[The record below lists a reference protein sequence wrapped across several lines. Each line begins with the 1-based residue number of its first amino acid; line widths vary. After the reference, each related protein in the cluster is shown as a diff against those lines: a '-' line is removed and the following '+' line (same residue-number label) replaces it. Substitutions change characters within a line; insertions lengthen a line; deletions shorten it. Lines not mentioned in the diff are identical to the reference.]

1 MAPKRKSAAPT
12 PESALEQLQKS
23 QSLKLLAIAE
33 TLSPKDLPQTKKRNS
48 AASEDSEGNSDTHPA
63 ALEADLVHYK
73 VCGTSAPLRAQRWCT
88 RQELFSKLRF
98 SYVEQVTKE
107 KFLRSIT
114 ENPPRLVEA
123 PENDEKE
130 QEILALKASLKERKL
145 EVVEILS
152 QLEAKGRE
160 LSLRYEGLQLR
171 TQQLES
177 LPVEIKGLEA
187 TIEQLRQEQTPTSDN
202 PELSLPL
209 PETERILGEREAE
222 LAALNAQIATLQATL
237 PNRARELEK
246 LERELKP
253 LETQKN
259 GTVAAAKEARRRKEE
274 GGGIGDE
281 LEERG
286 RWLQASEKALRDML
300 EVWDRQE
307 WGVWGR
313 IEFLRYHCFF
323 MTMFHCQSRRHFLGF
338 EFIQIHPWV
347 MMRSERN
354 DAKPGEM
361 AVMPAQ
367 AFGGFECSAVRLEWG
382 FKQSVWRLAA
392 LATRQRACTTR
403 ILPRLA
409 GNKTRN

>member
-1 MAPKRKSAAPT
+1 MPPKRKSAPPT

-33 TLSPKDLPQTKKRNS
+33 TLSPKDLPQSAKKRSS
-48 AASEDSEGNSDTHPA
+48 AASEDSEQNSDTHPA

-73 VCGTSAPLRAQRWCT
+73 
-88 RQELFSKLRF
+88 ELFSKLRF

-130 QEILALKASLKERKL
+130 KEILALKASLKERKL
-145 EVVEILS
+145 EVAEILK
-152 QLEAKGRE
+152 QLEEKGKE

-177 LPVEIKGLEA
+177 LPAEIAGLEA
-187 TIEQLRQEQTPTSDN
+187 GIERLKQEQTPVSDN

-209 PETERILGEREAE
+209 PETAKILSEREAE
-222 LAALNAQIATLQATL
+222 LAALNAQIASLQASM
-237 PNRARELEK
+237 PNRDRELEK

-286 RWLQASEKALRDML
+286 RWLQASEKALKEML
-300 EVWDRQE
+300 EV
-307 WGVWGR
+307 
-313 IEFLRYHCFF
+313 
-323 MTMFHCQSRRHFLGF
+323 
-338 EFIQIHPWV
+338 
-347 MMRSERN
+347 
-354 DAKPGEM
+354 
-361 AVMPAQ
+361 
-367 AFGGFECSAVRLEWG
+367 
-382 FKQSVWRLAA
+382 
-392 LATRQRACTTR
+392 
-403 ILPRLA
+403 
-409 GNKTRN
+409 

>member
-1 MAPKRKSAAPT
+1 MPPKRKSAPPT

-33 TLSPKDLPQTKKRNS
+33 TLSPKDLPQSAKKRSS
-48 AASEDSEGNSDTHPA
+48 AASEDSKQNSDTHPA

-73 VCGTSAPLRAQRWCT
+73 VGNRIISLEGSTDET
-88 RQELFSKLRF
+88 QELFSKLRF

-130 QEILALKASLKERKL
+130 KEILALKASLKERKL
-145 EVVEILS
+145 EVAEILK
-152 QLEAKGRE
+152 QLEEKGKE

-177 LPVEIKGLEA
+177 LPAEIAGLEA
-187 TIEQLRQEQTPTSDN
+187 GIERLKQEQTPVSDN

-209 PETERILGEREAE
+209 PETAKILSEREAE
-222 LAALNAQIATLQATL
+222 LAALNAQIASLQESM
-237 PNRARELEK
+237 PNRDRELEK

-286 RWLQASEKALRDML
+286 RWLQASEKALKEML
-300 EVWDRQE
+300 EV
-307 WGVWGR
+307 
-313 IEFLRYHCFF
+313 
-323 MTMFHCQSRRHFLGF
+323 
-338 EFIQIHPWV
+338 
-347 MMRSERN
+347 
-354 DAKPGEM
+354 
-361 AVMPAQ
+361 
-367 AFGGFECSAVRLEWG
+367 
-382 FKQSVWRLAA
+382 
-392 LATRQRACTTR
+392 
-403 ILPRLA
+403 
-409 GNKTRN
+409 

>member
-1 MAPKRKSAAPT
+1 MAPKRKSGPPT
-12 PESALEQLQKS
+12 PQSALEQLQQS

-33 TLSPKDLPQTKKRNS
+33 TLSPKDLPQAAKKRSS
-48 AASEDSEGNSDTHPA
+48 AASEDSEQNGDTHPA

-73 VCGTSAPLRAQRWCT
+73 VCDNGGLHIIALTH

-123 PENDEKE
+123 PENDGKEK
-130 QEILALKASLKERKL
+130 EILALKASLKERKL
-145 EVVEILS
+145 EVTEILR
-152 QLEAKGRE
+152 QLEEKGKE

-171 TQQLES
+171 TQQLEA
-177 LPVEIKGLEA
+177 LPVEIEGLEA
-187 TIEQLRQEQTPTSDN
+187 SIEQLKQEQTPTSDN

-209 PETERILGEREAE
+209 PETNKILSDREAE
-222 LAALNAQIATLQATL
+222 LAALNAQIASLQATL
-237 PNRARELEK
+237 PNRTRELEK

-286 RWLQASEKALRDML
+286 RWLRASEKALKEML
-300 EVWDRQE
+300 EV
-307 WGVWGR
+307 
-313 IEFLRYHCFF
+313 
-323 MTMFHCQSRRHFLGF
+323 
-338 EFIQIHPWV
+338 
-347 MMRSERN
+347 
-354 DAKPGEM
+354 
-361 AVMPAQ
+361 
-367 AFGGFECSAVRLEWG
+367 
-382 FKQSVWRLAA
+382 
-392 LATRQRACTTR
+392 
-403 ILPRLA
+403 
-409 GNKTRN
+409 